1 IKHFFSFVAG
11 SYPKMKRLALLISIF
26 ILLHAIP
33 AEAEEV
39 VNPDR
44 FGNHEYLS
52 FKVFYNLGFIWID
65 AGKVDF
71 KLSRQQQENR
81 DVFHIMSTGISNPNW
96 DWLYTLCDTFEVNFE
111 ADSFRPINFRRNTSE
126 GRKEIQ
132 ENYHFDYEQH
142 QLYIERQSQDSL
154 SGSKNINLDGK
165 LYDILT
171 ATYVA
176 RSMDFTYAII
186 GDTVS
191 LPLVHEGEKIILPIV
206 FKGKETIQNLKEENV
221 SCFRFSAVIKTGSL
235 FMKGETVDVWVSA
248 DNRQVPV
255 SIEAKIVI
263 GSIRVLLDETLF
275 Q

>member
-1 IKHFFSFVAG
+1 
-11 SYPKMKRLALLISIF
+11 MKRLALLISIF
-26 ILLHAIP
+26 LFLNAIP

-52 FKVFYNLGFIWID
+52 FKVFYNLGFIWIE

-81 DVFHIMSTGISNPNW
+81 DVFHIMSTGISNPSW

-126 GRKEIQ
+126 GRKVIQ

-154 SGSKNINLDGK
+154 AGSKNITLDGK

-206 FKGKETIQNLKEENV
+206 FKGKVTIQNLKEENV
-221 SCFRFSAVIKTGSL
+221 SCYRFSAVIKTGSL

-248 DNRQVPV
+248 DDRQVPV